1 MNSITNFLPPNVV
14 ALFKRLGI
22 YLLFMQITRI
32 LFFVFNKSIFQT
44 YNFLDI
50 IGGIW
55 FDIVTFCLIGL
66 PYIFFQSI
74 PFKFRAT
81 PYYQKFLNVLYYV
94 LLLFS
99 LAFNL
104 VDVEFYKHSLKRST
118 VDLFSIVSTGND
130 FQQQLSSFITD
141 FWYHY
146 IFFIIF
152 VFILV
157 KVHKKSFHYPIFT
170 NYKKE
175 IIAFVLV
182 IGLSI
187 IGGRGGLGL
196 RPISPLNASD
206 FTNADKAALVLNTP
220 FTIVKSFGKQFL
232 EIPNYFN
239 EEQLLALENPIKKS
253 TPQHLFTEQ
262 KNVVILLLESF
273 GAEFV
278 GAAGA
283 ENSFTPFLDSI
294 ATKSLNFNYG
304 ISNGKRSIEAIPAIY
319 LSLPSWMEEA
329 YITSPYADNKVTSLA
344 DILQKNNYETAFF
357 HGATNGSMRFDSFTK
372 QVGVNHYFGRKEYN
386 NDKHFDGT
394 WGILDEYFLPWSVQK
409 MSNFKQP
416 FFSTIF
422 TLSSHHPYYI
432 PENRKGKLKKG
443 AHPLCETIHY
453 TDESLRIFFEEAQK
467 QSWYENTIFVFMAD
481 HTPAAV
487 DAKYAS
493 SKEVFHIPILIFDP
507 TAKLEPQSTDVYFQ
521 QIDLYP
527 TLLDLLNIETDYYA
541 FGNSY
546 FSNKNEAMSQS
557 GGTYYYFFDNY
568 QLLFRDGKSW
578 QLINVKS
585 KTPELLD
592 STQFYPEKVQDSEN
606 IVKAKLQTYNRDLV
620 ENRTFVGK
628 SD

>member
-568 QLLFRDGKSW
+568 QLLFRDEKSW

>member
-294 ATKSLNFNYG
+294 AAKSLNFNYG

-568 QLLFRDGKSW
+568 QLLFRDEKSW

-606 IVKAKLQTYNRDLV
+606 SVKAKLQTYNRDLV

>member
-606 IVKAKLQTYNRDLV
+606 SVKAKLQTYNRDLV

>member
-568 QLLFRDGKSW
+568 QLLFRDEKSW

-606 IVKAKLQTYNRDLV
+606 SVKAKLQTYNRDLV